1 MELSIKTFNDSLY
14 TSGNSAR
21 YAGDSGYDL
30 YFPDGII
37 IPPRT
42 TVRIDL
48 KIQVQLLDSTGKPRS
63 LLLLPRSSICK
74 TPLRLANSVGLID
87 AGYRGNLIVYVDNIS
102 DENFQIEKY
111 SRLFQIVCPDL
122 SEFTV
127 KFVDY
132 FTRTTRGSGA
142 YGSTGV

>member
-21 YAGDSGYDL
+21 YTGDSGYDL

-37 IPPRT
+37 VPPRT
-42 TVRIDL
+42 TVKIDL
-48 KIQVQLLDSTGKPRS
+48 KIQVQLLDPTGKSRS

-74 TPLRLANSVGLID
+74 TPLRLSNSIGLID

-102 DENFQIEKY
+102 DENFQIEKH

-122 SEFTV
+122 LEFTV
-127 KFVDY
+127 KFVGY
-132 FTRTTRGSGA
+132 FTGTARA
-142 YGSTGV
+142 YGSTGI